1 MKSTLTRRLALSLFA
16 GATLLATGASA
27 QTFPERIIKMVVPY
41 PAGGPT
47 DVIARIVAEEMG
59 KTLGQNVIVENL
71 AGASGAVGT
80 RAVARAEPDGYTIV
94 FGNNQTHGNNMFLL
108 KEPGYDAI
116 KDFAPLAG
124 AGAFEHVFVVSNML
138 PVKSIQE
145 LIALAKADPGKLN
158 YGSTGVGSGS
168 HLATELFMTRTGI
181 KMTHVPFRGAAP
193 LVTELMA
200 GRIDVSN
207 STLPSVLAQFQA
219 GEMRA
224 IGACQPA
231 TQSAGAGCADL
242 ARAGHHQCGCGIM
255 GCFLRPGE
263 HAETGSR
270 QAFGNDPGNP
280 EQARGQGPDHQVGLH
295 VERARPGSVQ
305 ALPRQGNPDLGGC
318 HQGGQH
324 RARGQLIERPLGPQ
338 EVSMG
343 ADHHLG
349 RLIDHIHL
357 RVADLETSRAFYR
370 AVLSAVGRSFTSE
383 SASHFACDEL
393 WVDKADGPVSR
404 VHLAFQAEDR
414 HAVAAFHAAAVA
426 HGGIDNGAPGERDYH
441 PGYYAAFALDPD
453 GNNIE
458 AVFHGPAE
466 RSADSVVVQ
475 PRL

>member
-1 MKSTLTRRLALSLFA
+1 
-16 GATLLATGASA
+16 
-27 QTFPERIIKMVVPY
+27 MVVPY

-124 AGAFEHVFVVSNML
+124 AGAFEHVFVVSNTL
-138 PVKSIQE
+138 PAKSIQE

-224 IGACQPA
+224 IGLASPQRNPQA
-231 TQSAGAGCADL
+231 PDVPTLREQGITDAD
-242 ARAGHHQCGCGIM
+242 AESWAA
-255 GCFLRPGE
+255 FFAPGE

-270 QAFGNDPGNP
+270 QALGHDPGDP
-280 EQARGQGPDHQVGLH
+280 QQARRSRSASPSSGFTLNVRD
-295 VERARPGSVQ
+295 PGSLQ
-305 ALPRQGNPDLGGC
+305 ALPRQGNPDLGRR

-324 RARGQLIERPLGPQ
+324 RARGQLIDARGRSGPQ
-338 EVSMG
+338 EVDAWERTIISAG
-343 ADHHLG
+343 LST
-349 RLIDHIHL
+349 
-357 RVADLETSRAFYR
+357 TSTCGSPIWRRA
-370 AVLSAVGRSFTSE
+370 GRSIARF
-383 SASHFACDEL
+383 
-393 WVDKADGPVSR
+393 
-404 VHLAFQAEDR
+404 
-414 HAVAAFHAAAVA
+414 
-426 HGGIDNGAPGERDYH
+426 
-441 PGYYAAFALDPD
+441 
-453 GNNIE
+453 
-458 AVFHGPAE
+458 
-466 RSADSVVVQ
+466 
-475 PRL
+475 